1 MKPTALISFFLL
13 FTVCSMAQTNEFDR
27 VADQIYFNGQIYTMN
42 DDNPMVEAVAVRA
55 DSIFSLGNKELIMK
69 LKGDQTE
76 LFDLKGKTMIPGLID
91 GHAHL
96 LGIGFN
102 LLEVDLTGANS
113 YDEAIE
119 RVAKKAKNTPKGE
132 WIIANGWHQDKW
144 KTQAKLVNGFPTH
157 DLLSAAVPDHPVF
170 LTHTSGHIAIV
181 NQKAMDIAGINA
193 QTKQPEGGEIIVD
206 LNGDPTGILN
216 ETAKRIVYNYMP
228 GTTNKQSK
236 TALNLALEE
245 CFKNGIT
252 GFHDAGS
259 NGRAI
264 KLYEEFASQHMLKL
278 RLYVMLR
285 GTKPDLLKDY
295 FKKGVQLN
303 LYDNQ
308 LTIRSVKLLA
318 DGALGS
324 RGAWLLEEYTDAP
337 GVHGHNVMPMEDIK
351 KIVEKAYESGFQVGI
366 HAIGDRAIREVLDIY
381 ESTFKI
387 ESAKTS
393 KDPRFRIEHAQH
405 FNPEDI
411 PRIAKLDVI
420 LAMQA
425 IHMSSDRPW
434 AIDRLGEKRIVEGA
448 YIWQTLLQSGAKIV
462 NGTDAPVEPIN
473 PIAGFYASVSRK
485 TLQGTPEGGYEP
497 FQKMTRTQAL
507 RSYTLDAA
515 YAAFQENDKGSIEVG
530 KWADFTILD
539 RNIMTI
545 PEDQIL
551 ETKVTMTII
560 GGEKVF
566 DDKKM
571 D

>member
-1 MKPTALISFFLL
+1 MKS
-13 FTVCSMAQTNEFDR
+13 
-27 VADQIYFNGQIYTMN
+27 
-42 DDNPMVEAVAVRA
+42 
-55 DSIFSLGNKELIMK
+55 
-69 LKGDQTE
+69 
-76 LFDLKGKTMIPGLID
+76 
-91 GHAHL
+91 
-96 LGIGFN
+96 
-102 LLEVDLTGANS
+102 
-113 YDEAIE
+113 
-119 RVAKKAKNTPKGE
+119 
-132 WIIANGWHQDKW
+132 WHQDKW

-216 ETAKRIVYNYMP
+216 ETAKRIVYSYMP